1 MGCVAEA
8 CNKGSI
14 TFSSE
19 LDSNTGKLNE
29 ESLSYSFIKE
39 PKYEQMS
46 KEFFEILNKIRTNP
60 ENYIEESKAHNLF
73 EIFIKLK
80 PSSELKYRENDL
92 NKIKKYIMKSYLI
105 KKNIIEQEKEIKNV
119 INENIEEICLF
130 QTICFNDNMQEN
142 VWDFL
147 EGNED
152 DIEKIFDT
160 KFNSLIIISIPLEHK
175 TKTLLTLIF
184 YKE

>member
-14 TFSSE
+14 SFSKE
-19 LDSNTGKLNE
+19 YDSNSGKYNE

-39 PKYEQMS
+39 PQYDQIS
-46 KEFFEILNKIRTNP
+46 KEFYDILNEIRINP
-60 ENYIEESKAHNLF
+60 ENFIEESKSHNLF

-80 PSSELKYRENDL
+80 PCSEIKYYNNDL
-92 NKIKKYIMKSYLI
+92 SQIKKYLMKSYLK
-105 KKNIIEQEKEIKNV
+105 KKNISEQEKEIKNV

-130 QTICFNDNMQEN
+130 QTICFNNDMKEN

-152 DIEKIFDT
+152 DLEKIFDN
-160 KFNSLIIISIPLEHK
+160 KYNSLIIVSIPLEHK